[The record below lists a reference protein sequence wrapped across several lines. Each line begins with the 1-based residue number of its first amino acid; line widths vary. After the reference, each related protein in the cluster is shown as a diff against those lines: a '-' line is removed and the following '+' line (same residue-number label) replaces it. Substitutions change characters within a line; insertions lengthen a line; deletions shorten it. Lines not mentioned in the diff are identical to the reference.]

1 MQIPQSQTLTTR
13 CLSRIFDTTSAT
25 YKFFYLLFISSLC
38 LYQKNYVDVCGFLFI
53 ELMTHLEHYRSS
65 EGYQIKFAQ
74 FYDTRYSLILY
85 NNTVVL

>member
-1 MQIPQSQTLTTR
+1 MPLPKKLCR
-13 CLSRIFDTTSAT
+13 RMWIF
-25 YKFFYLLFISSLC
+25 
-38 LYQKNYVDVCGFLFI
+38 CGL

>member
-1 MQIPQSQTLTTR
+1 MPLP
-13 CLSRIFDTTSAT
+13 
-25 YKFFYLLFISSLC
+25 
-38 LYQKNYVDVCGFLFI
+38 KNYVDVCGFLFI